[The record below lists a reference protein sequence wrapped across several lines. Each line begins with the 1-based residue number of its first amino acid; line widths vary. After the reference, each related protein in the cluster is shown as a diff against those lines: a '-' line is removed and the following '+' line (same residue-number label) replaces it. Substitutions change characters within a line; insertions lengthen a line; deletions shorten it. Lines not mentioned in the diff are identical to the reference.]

1 MMPAPKTSASQNF
14 SRHGQDRP
22 NSDKAPRGG
31 EGRHDGR
38 RRSSLWTKALC
49 GELFFLRILVQI
61 PVLPELQEEKKEK
74 IDVKVTKDLK
84 RQLRHERF
92 LQSLSCECAMIP
104 QSSHIQ
110 LDSRPL
116 YSELQSSA
124 PTKKGKG
131 KSSSSATAMSV
142 DEQVLSQIN
151 TPSISSNPFDT
162 KTRGSQN
169 LRTKKGRAR
178 LQMLEA
184 VQLYK
189 VLNHPSFM
197 QDPEDT
203 IVEHLQNTY
212 GRAKSV
218 E

>member
-1 MMPAPKTSASQNF
+1 
-14 SRHGQDRP
+14 
-22 NSDKAPRGG
+22 
-31 EGRHDGR
+31 
-38 RRSSLWTKALC
+38 
-49 GELFFLRILVQI
+49 
-61 PVLPELQEEKKEK
+61 
-74 IDVKVTKDLK
+74 
-84 RQLRHERF
+84 
-92 LQSLSCECAMIP
+92 
-104 QSSHIQ
+104 
-110 LDSRPL
+110 
-116 YSELQSSA
+116 
-124 PTKKGKG
+124 
-131 KSSSSATAMSV
+131 MSV